1 MSESKWRDETHVLAA
16 SIIKERKM
24 TIPELAKAAGLSKW
38 WLYRFFQTMD
48 GNESIVLVN
57 RLHDY
62 LERAKYDFD

>member
-1 MSESKWRDETHVLAA
+1 MSESKWRDETHALAA

-38 WLYRFFQTMD
+38 WLYRFLQTMD